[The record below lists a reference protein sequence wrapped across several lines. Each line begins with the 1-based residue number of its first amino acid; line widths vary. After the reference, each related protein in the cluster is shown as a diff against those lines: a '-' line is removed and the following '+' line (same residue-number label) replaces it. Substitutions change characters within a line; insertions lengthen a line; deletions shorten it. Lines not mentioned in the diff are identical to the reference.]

1 MLKIIKICLN
11 NLIKL
16 LVSWRESERKKNK
29 KLNKYPTVSKSI
41 HIVNMSGTDMA
52 TSYGTHGLE
61 IKSQNTWFYRSRVCL

>member
-41 HIVNMSGTDMA
+41 HIVNMYGTDMA
-52 TSYGTHGLE
+52 TSLKNPWFLAWY
-61 IKSQNTWFYRSRVCL
+61 TWT

>member
-52 TSYGTHGLE
+52 TSLKNPWFPAWY
-61 IKSQNTWFYRSRVCL
+61 TWT